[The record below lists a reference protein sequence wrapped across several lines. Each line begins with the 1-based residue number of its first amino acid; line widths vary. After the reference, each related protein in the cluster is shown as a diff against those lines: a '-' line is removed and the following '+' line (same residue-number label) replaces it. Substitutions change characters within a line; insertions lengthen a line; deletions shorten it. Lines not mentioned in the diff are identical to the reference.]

1 MDRLKT
7 ICRQIDGANTHVGR
21 FVSWATLLLVA
32 VTFIDVLMR
41 YSFNKSFVFTQ
52 ELEWHVFA
60 FIFLMGAGYT
70 LKVDGHVRVEV
81 FYGKLGQRGQA
92 WINLI
97 GVIFFL
103 IPSCVMFVKTS
114 LPFVYK
120 SFLIMEGSPDPGG
133 VPFRFI
139 LKACIPAGY
148 SLILLQGISLG
159 IKSFLVLIGADFKEA
174 EGK

>member
-1 MDRLKT
+1 MNRLKM
-7 ICRQIDGANTHVGR
+7 ICRQIDGVNSHVGR
-21 FVSWATLLLVA
+21 FVCWATLLLVA
-32 VTFIDVLMR
+32 VTFIDVMMR

-81 FYGKLGQRGQA
+81 FYGKLGRRGQA

-103 IPSCVMFVKTS
+103 FPSCVMFVKTGI
-114 LPFVYK
+114 PFVYK
-120 SFLIMEGSPDPGG
+120 SFLVMEGSPDPGG
-133 VPFRFI
+133 IPFRFI

-148 SLILLQGISLG
+148 TLILLQGISLG
-159 IKSFLVLIGADFKEA
+159 IKSFLVLVGADFKAA